1 MQGLQSGNLGEP
13 VEKGLVELHGQ
24 PLVAHALRQLAPQV
38 GEVLISANRHLDI
51 YATYGRVVTDDAEL
65 GVDMGPLAGI
75 SAALA
80 KMVTPWL
87 LVVPVD
93 VTGVPQDLGSRLLNA
108 AMLDGTGLAYARA
121 AQAQPLCALIH
132 ARHASGL
139 RNYLQAGERRVMDWM
154 ERNAAVAVDFQADP
168 TRFFNV
174 NTPQDLEVAQGQASQ
189 CNKS

>member
-80 KMVTPWL
+80 KMTTPWL

-93 VTGVPQDLGSRLLNA
+93 VTGVPQDLGSCLLNA

-132 ARHASGL
+132 ARHAPSL
-139 RNYLQAGERRVMDWM
+139 RNYLRAGERRVMDWM
-154 ERNAAVAVDFQADP
+154 ERNAAVVVDFQADP

-174 NTPQDLEVAQGQASQ
+174 NTPQDLDVAQGQASQ